1 MADPT
6 TPADAQPEQAHA
18 AEKPPAAPLTPE
30 EAEAEAET
38 AGSGDDEEYVSD
50 PDDAL
55 LPEMRRREASD
66 DEGSEEGR
74 ARIGSDRGDGDDG
87 DGQGAAEVYEDEAYE
102 DDDEEYYDDLA
113 EEEVGEGFEE
123 EYDGRAEPPKE
134 VAGAQGEDGE
144 KGDVEGEAAVEG
156 DGEEKKEQEPFAV
169 PTSGAFYM
177 HDDRFQ
183 EESRGRRR
191 RMFGGRKLWDAK
203 DDQAWVHDR
212 FEEMN
217 LHEEHYEDKRMS
229 RGRFRGRGGG
239 GRTRGTGHGFARG
252 GKYRGYNEDINNNH
266 QNRPQKVVRGRGPR
280 RYEAVAK
287 NNRDVVGFQ
296 RKQPARSRESA
307 ASASAVRESGQTL
320 NAQSEMAPPK
330 KNVVNSSLN
339 SASPPF
345 YPSGASNPDF
355 SVPAQRRDNMQAG
368 GSNKV
373 FPSSMKMDDN
383 AKVQSGPA
391 VRRDYGARDRFQ
403 HADGPVRQ
411 SPRSGGTSLNSSG
424 FAASTVN
431 HGQSS
436 VVRTQGGNGI
446 PSNNQSTS
454 SLHQN
459 PRAPTHQQSHTSVV
473 HQKSGQVQT
482 QSAMRIPTQQL
493 NHRTGNPSTTQHLP
507 VRSTESVENGLYPS
521 SNKSN
526 ASSGAGKTNS
536 QEAGRGSFMYGGAQV
551 IGAAGAI
558 GLAQGEQNF
567 PGTPALLPVMQFGSQ
582 HPGGV
587 GVPTVGMAL
596 PGYVAQQQMGMGN
609 NEMTWLPL
617 LTGAAGAFGGSYPPY
632 IALDPAFYSRSSGQT
647 SSSVP
652 SRESI
657 ANKGAS
663 PPRNDIVNEEVDQR
677 QNKPRRQI
685 LRDEL
690 QSVKHHAIFLSP

>member
-217 LHEEHYEDKRMS
+217 LHEEHYE
-229 RGRFRGRGGG
+229 
-239 GRTRGTGHGFARG
+239 
-252 GKYRGYNEDINNNH
+252 
-266 QNRPQKVVRGRGPR
+266 VVRGRGPR

-652 SRESI
+652 SR
-657 ANKGAS
+657 NLCYKGAS

-690 QSVKHHAIFLSP
+690 QSVKHHVINACLCWCHFTADSGVAFVA

>member
-6 TPADAQPEQAHA
+6 TPADAQPEQAPA

-30 EAEAEAET
+30 EAEAET
-38 AGSGDDEEYVSD
+38 AGTGDDEEEYVSD
-50 PDDAL
+50 PDDAP

-74 ARIGSDRGDGDDG
+74 RPPRARIGSDNDDD
-87 DGQGAAEVYEDEAYE
+87 DGQGAAEVYENEAYE

-113 EEEVGEGFEE
+113 EEEVGEVFEE

-134 VAGAQGEDGE
+134 VGKEGE
-144 KGDVEGEAAVEG
+144 KGEMEGEEAEGEG
-156 DGEEKKEQEPFAV
+156 DGEEKKEHEPFAV

-183 EESRGRRR
+183 EESGGRRR

-217 LHEEHYEDKRMS
+217 LQEERYEDKRMS
-229 RGRFRGRGGG
+229 RGRFRGRSGG
-239 GRTRGTGHGFARG
+239 GRTRGTGRGFARG
-252 GKYRGYNEDINNNH
+252 GKYRGYNEDVNNNNNN

-287 NNRDVVGFQ
+287 NNRDVGFQ

-307 ASASAVRESGQTL
+307 ANASAIRESGQTL
-320 NAQSEMAPPK
+320 NVQSEMVPPK

-355 SVPAQRRDNMQAG
+355 SVTAQKRNNIQAG
-368 GSNKV
+368 GSNKI

-383 AKVQSGPA
+383 LKVQSGPA
-391 VRRDYGARDRFQ
+391 VRGRTAMDYGARDRFQ

-424 FAASTVN
+424 FAASLVN
-431 HGQSS
+431 HGQSPI
-436 VVRTQGGNGI
+436 VRAQGGNGI

-459 PRAPTHQQSHTSVV
+459 PRVPTQQQSHTSVV

-507 VRSTESVENGLYPS
+507 VRSAESSENGLYPS

-526 ASSGAGKTNS
+526 ASSGAGKTNN
-536 QEAGRGSFMYGGAQV
+536 QETGRGSFMYGGAQV
-551 IGAAGAI
+551 IGAAGAV
-558 GLAQGEQNF
+558 GLPQGEQNF

-582 HPGGV
+582 HPGGL

-617 LTGAAGAFGGSYPPY
+617 LTGASGGFGGSYPPY
-632 IALDPAFYSRSSGQT
+632 IALDPSLYSRSSGQT

-652 SRESI
+652 SRESV

-663 PPRNDIVNEEVDQR
+663 PPRNDIVNEELDQR
-677 QNKPRRQI
+677 QNKPRRYSEMNFSQ
-685 LRDEL
+685 
-690 QSVKHHAIFLSP
+690 

>member
-6 TPADAQPEQAHA
+6 TAADAQPEHAPA

-30 EAEAEAET
+30 EAEAETAET
-38 AGSGDDEEYVSD
+38 GDEDEEEYVSD
-50 PDDAL
+50 PDDAP
-55 LPEMRRREASD
+55 LPAMRRREASD

-74 ARIGSDRGDGDDG
+74 RIGSDREDD
-87 DGQGAAEVYEDEAYE
+87 DGQGAAEAYEDEAYE
-102 DDDEEYYDDLA
+102 DDDEEYYDDLG
-113 EEEVGEGFEE
+113 EEVGEGFEE

-134 VAGAQGEDGE
+134 VASAQGEEGE
-144 KGDVEGEAAVEG
+144 KVEGEGAEAEG
-156 DGEEKKEQEPFAV
+156 DGEEKKEHEPFAV

-183 EESRGRRR
+183 EENRGRRR

-217 LHEEHYEDKRMS
+217 LQEERYEDKRMS

-239 GRTRGTGHGFARG
+239 GRTRGTGRGFARG
-252 GKYRGYNEDINNNH
+252 GRYRGYNEDINNNNN

-307 ASASAVRESGQTL
+307 ANASAARESGQTL
-320 NAQSEMAPPK
+320 NVQSETVPLK
-330 KNVVNSSLN
+330 KNIVNSSLN

-355 SVPAQRRDNMQAG
+355 SVAAQRRDNIQAG
-368 GSNKV
+368 GSNKI
-373 FPSSMKMDDN
+373 FPSSVRGDDN
-383 AKVQSGPA
+383 LKVQSGPS
-391 VRRDYGARDRFQ
+391 VRGRTTMDYGARDRYQ

-411 SPRSGGTSLNSSG
+411 SPRNGGTSLNSSG
-424 FAASTVN
+424 FAASSVN
-431 HGQSS
+431 HGQSP
-436 VVRTQGGNGI
+436 RAQGGNGI

-454 SLHQN
+454 SVHQHSRV
-459 PRAPTHQQSHTSVV
+459 PISQQSHTSAV

-493 NHRTGNPSTTQHLP
+493 NHCTGNPSTTQHQP
-507 VRSTESVENGLYPS
+507 VRSTESGENGLYPS

-526 ASSGAGKTNS
+526 APSGAGKTNN
-536 QEAGRGSFMYGGAQV
+536 QETGRSSFMYGGAQV
-551 IGAAGAI
+551 IGAAGAV
-558 GLAQGEQNF
+558 GLPQGEQNF

-582 HPGGV
+582 HPGGL

-617 LTGAAGAFGGSYPPY
+617 LTGAAGAFGGSYSPY
-632 IALDPAFYSRSSGQT
+632 IALDPSFYSRSSGQT

-657 ANKGAS
+657 PNKGAS
-663 PPRNDIVNEEVDQR
+663 PPRNDIVNEELDHR
-677 QNKPRRQI
+677 QNKPRRYSEMNFSQ
-685 LRDEL
+685 
-690 QSVKHHAIFLSP
+690 